1 MKIGNNIRKI
11 RKEQGLKRSDLVKK
25 LRFTYGENALG
36 YRTIQRIERG
46 ENLKERLSSLLQ
58 LAYVLGVDLNQF
70 YKGTEY
76 EDKSQLE
83 EAAKEACIT
92 KAKARGGTFK
102 YNDKAVLEIVSP
114 KTSGYVSMLLELGYN
129 STTRQE
135 QDPEG
140 TIKFVFVISG
150 EITIVIEELERTLY
164 KGDSMQINSHRPH
177 HFENRSKKKALAI
190 LYQNPK
196 RF

>member
-1 MKIGNNIRKI
+1 MKIGTNIKKI
-11 RKEQGLKRSDLVKK
+11 RREQRLKRSDLVKK
-25 LRFTYGENALG
+25 LRFTYGDNALG

-92 KAKARGGTFK
+92 RAKARGGTFR

-114 KTSGYVSMLLELGYN
+114 KNSGYMSMLLELDPN
-129 STTRQE
+129 SKTKQD

-140 TIKFVFVISG
+140 TIKFVFVIAG
-150 EITIVIEELERTLY
+150 EITVVIEELERNLH
-164 KGDSMQINSHRPH
+164 KGDSIQLNSHRPH
-177 HFENRSKKKALAI
+177 HFENRSRRKAITI

>member
-1 MKIGNNIRKI
+1 MKIGNNVKRI

-25 LRFTYGENALG
+25 LHFAYGDNALG

-58 LAYVLGVDLNQF
+58 LAYILGVDLSQF

-76 EDKSQLE
+76 EDKAQLE
-83 EAAKEACIT
+83 EAAKEVCIT
-92 KAKARGGTFK
+92 SSKARGGEFR
-102 YNDKAVLEIVSP
+102 YSDSAILEIVSP
-114 KTSGYVSMLLELGYN
+114 KNSGYMSMLLSLGPN
-129 STTRQE
+129 SKTRQE

-140 TIKFVFVISG
+140 TIKFVFVIGG
-150 EITIVIEELERTLY
+150 EITVVIEELERTLH
-164 KGDSMQINSHRPH
+164 KGDSVQLNSHRPH
-177 HFENRSKKKALAI
+177 HFENRTKRKATAI

>member
-1 MKIGNNIRKI
+1 MKIGDNVKKI
-11 RKEQGLKRSDLVKK
+11 RKHQRLKRSDLVKK
-25 LRFTYGENALG
+25 LRFAYGENALG

-58 LAYVLGVDLNQF
+58 LAYILGVDLNQF

-76 EDKSQLE
+76 EDKAQLE
-83 EAAKEACIT
+83 EASKEVCIT
-92 KAKARGGTFK
+92 SAKARGGTFR
-102 YNDKAVLEIVSP
+102 YSDSAILEIVSP
-114 KTSGYVSMLLELGYN
+114 KNSGYVAMLLSLGPN
-129 STTRQE
+129 SKTRQE

-140 TIKFVFVISG
+140 TIKFVFVIGG
-150 EITIVIEELERTLY
+150 EITIIIEELERTLR
-164 KGDSMQINSHRPH
+164 KGDSVQLNSHRPH
-177 HFENRSKKKALAI
+177 HFENRTKRKATAI

>member
-1 MKIGNNIRKI
+1 MKIGTNIKKI
-11 RKEQGLKRSDLVKK
+11 RKEQRLKRSDLVKK
-25 LRFTYGENALG
+25 LCFTYGDNALG

-83 EAAKEACIT
+83 ESAKEARIT
-92 KAKARGGTFK
+92 RAKARGGTFR
-102 YNDKAVLEIVSP
+102 YSDKAVLEIVSP
-114 KTSGYVSMLLELGYN
+114 KNSGYMSMLLELDPN
-129 STTRQE
+129 SKTKQD

-140 TIKFVFVISG
+140 TIKFIFVIAG
-150 EITIVIEELERTLY
+150 EITVVIEELDRTLY
-164 KGDSMQINSHRPH
+164 KGDSIQLNSHRPH
-177 HFENRSKKKALAI
+177 HFENKSKRKATAI
-190 LYQNPK
+190 LWQNPK

>member
-1 MKIGNNIRKI
+1 MKIGDNIKKI
-11 RKEQGLKRSDLVKK
+11 RKAQGLKRSDLVKK

-36 YRTIQRIERG
+36 YRTIQRMERG
-46 ENLKERLSSLLQ
+46 ENLKDRLSSLLQ

-83 EAAKEACIT
+83 EAAKEICIT
-92 KAKARGGTFK
+92 KNKARGGTFR
-102 YNDKAVLEIVSP
+102 YNDRAVLEIVSP
-114 KTSGYVSMLLELGYN
+114 KNSGYMSMIMELEPN
-129 STTRQE
+129 AKTKQE

-140 TIKFVFVISG
+140 TIKFIFVITG
-150 EITIVIEELERTLY
+150 GITIVVEELERALF
-164 KGDSMQINSHRPH
+164 KGDSVQINSHRPH
-177 HFENRSKKKALAI
+177 HFENRSNRKALAI
-190 LYQNPK
+190 VYQNPK

>member
-1 MKIGNNIRKI
+1 MKIGNNIKKI
-11 RKEQGLKRSDLVKK
+11 RKEQSLKRSDLVKK

-46 ENLKERLSSLLQ
+46 ENLKDRLSSLLQ

-83 EAAKEACIT
+83 EAVKEICIT
-92 KAKARGGTFK
+92 KNKARGGTFR

-114 KTSGYVSMLLELGYN
+114 KNSGYMSMLMELEPN
-129 STTRQE
+129 SKTKQE
-135 QDPEG
+135 QDPEA
-140 TIKFVFVISG
+140 TIKFMFVIAG
-150 EITIVIEELERTLY
+150 EITIVVEELERTLS
-164 KGDSMQINSHRPH
+164 KGDSVQINSHRPH
-177 HFENRSKKKALAI
+177 HFENRSKKKSLAI

>member
-1 MKIGNNIRKI
+1 MKIGNNIKKI
-11 RKEQGLKRSDLVKK
+11 RKEQSLKRSDLVKK

-46 ENLKERLSSLLQ
+46 ENLKDRLSSLLQ

-83 EAAKEACIT
+83 EAAKEVCIT
-92 KAKARGGTFK
+92 KARARGGTFR
-102 YNDKAVLEIVSP
+102 YNEKAVLEIVSP
-114 KTSGYVSMLLELGYN
+114 KNSGYMSMVLELEPN
-129 STTRQE
+129 SKTKQE

-140 TIKFVFVISG
+140 TIKFVFVIAG
-150 EITIVIEELERTLY
+150 DITIVVEELERKLS
-164 KGDSMQINSHRPH
+164 KGDSVQINSHRPH
-177 HFENRSKKKALAI
+177 HFENRSKRNALAI
-190 LYQNPK
+190 VYQNPK